1 MQEVGSSRLRCYAQK
16 AASGLQISVVPA
28 GHPENFAQRPLSA
41 TGAEDAPDARVLRML
56 CAELTSASASVH
68 QPLSP
73 PGPTQ
78 SAAAYPA
85 RAYW

>member
-56 CAELTSASASVH
+56 CAELTSGSASGR
-68 QPLSP
+68 QRRSP
-73 PGPTQ
+73 RGP
-78 SAAAYPA
+78 S
-85 RAYW
+85 R